1 MKSKNKS
8 GQFWEYAGMIIALL
22 VMVSVG
28 VWFVNQPEIEEVPA
42 ETQRTVMSEKPEQE
56 NKQEEKTVLNDEP
69 KKEKLVAS
77 SYVKEKTVTGTITDS
92 DFGEPIP
99 WVSIL
104 VVSSNEVVKADV
116 NGNYSLKVKEGGKII
131 FSYDGFEPVTI
142 TVSEEKDIIDVV
154 MFEETSVELENL
166 IVDKYRTVSRKTTGC
181 GGIKTYKTK
190 AIEGDPNE
198 TSSVS
203 ITPEMIC
210 RFGYKDIHS
219 RLKEM
224 MISNKFVDYAVG
236 LDIPPIEETTRTP
249 ETILKD
255 VEILTRNQEFT
266 YIVDGVRVSEETFRS
281 LNPNDIESIDIYKHT
296 DVTNARFGKK
306 DNQSRIGLRNR

>member
-28 VWFVNQPEIEEVPA
+28 VRFINQPEIEEVPA
-42 ETQRTVMSEKPEQE
+42 ETQRIVTIEKPEQE

-116 NGNYSLKVKEGGKII
+116 NGNYSLKVKEGDKII

-181 GGIKTYKTK
+181 GGIVDSRT
-190 AIEGDPNE
+190 IEGRP
-198 TSSVS
+198 
-203 ITPEMIC
+203 
-210 RFGYKDIHS
+210 
-219 RLKEM
+219 
-224 MISNKFVDYAVG
+224 NKFGGCPLLIGYPKSN
-236 LDIPPIEETTRTP
+236 IETTRTP

-296 DVTNARFGKK
+296 DITNARFGNK
-306 DNQSRIGLRNR
+306 DNQSRIGLKNR

>member
-1 MKSKNKS
+1 MERVKTYNSVVMKSKNKS

-28 VWFVNQPEIEEVPA
+28 VRFINQPEIEEVPA
-42 ETQRTVMSEKPEQE
+42 ETQRIVTSEKPEQE
-56 NKQEEKTVLNDEP
+56 NKQEEKTVLNNEP

-77 SYVKEKTVTGTITDS
+77 SYVKKKTVTGTITDS

-116 NGNYSLKVKEGGKII
+116 NGNYSLKVKEGDKII

-181 GGIKTYKTK
+181 GGIVDSRT
-190 AIEGDPNE
+190 IEGQP
-198 TSSVS
+198 
-203 ITPEMIC
+203 
-210 RFGYKDIHS
+210 
-219 RLKEM
+219 
-224 MISNKFVDYAVG
+224 NKFVDYAVG
-236 LDIPPIEETTRTP
+236 LDISPMEEIPQTSV
-249 ETILKD
+249 TILKD

-296 DVTNARFGKK
+296 DITNARFGKK